1 MVRALPLFPVTTVGS
16 WPRPAQVVEAQRAW
30 RRQRIARKD
39 FDQVADDAVVAFL
52 RLQRELGCDIV
63 TDGELRRDNFYSF
76 VAQKL
81 EHVRLMT
88 LAEMLDVVEDKAGF
102 EQLLQTLDVPAYSI
116 SSPIC
121 TGTIVRREP
130 LAADDLRF
138 ARRHT
143 DKAIKIT
150 LPGPYLLT
158 RAMFVPELSRPYYQD
173 KEALAEDVVAVL
185 RRELDELQG
194 EGVDFVQLDE
204 PVLTEVAFAPGRT
217 RTFMC
222 AALAARK
229 DPAEE
234 LEFAVSL
241 INRVVAGFTSMRI
254 GVHVCRGNWSRDEAT
269 LLRGGYQPLKAH
281 LDRLAVNQLVLE
293 YATERAGDVL
303 TFPGKELGLGV
314 VNPRTDGVESV
325 ESIRS
330 AVERALSVY
339 EAPRL
344 FLNPDCG
351 FGTFSNRPMNS
362 EAVAAAK
369 VKAMTTAARDLRAA
383 SGR

>member
-1 MVRALPLFPVTTVGS
+1 VTLLPLFPVTTVGS
-16 WPRPAQVVEAQRAW
+16 WPRPPQVEEAQRAY

-39 FDQVADDAVVAFL
+39 FDRVADEAVVAFL
-52 RLQRELGCDIV
+52 RLQHELGLDIV

-81 EHVRLMT
+81 DGVRLMT

-102 EQLLQTLDVPAYSI
+102 ERLLQTLDVPAYSI

-121 TGTIVRREP
+121 TGALARREP
-130 LAADDLRF
+130 LTVDDLRF

-143 DKAIKIT
+143 DRPIKIT

-158 RAMFVPELSRPYYQD
+158 RAMFVPELSRPVYQD
-173 KEALAEDVVAVL
+173 KEALAEDVVALL
-185 RRELDELQG
+185 RRELEELTS
-194 EGVDFVQLDE
+194 EGVDFVQIDE

-222 AALAARK
+222 AALAARS

-234 LEFAVSL
+234 LAFAVSL
-241 INRVVAGFTSMRI
+241 INRVVAGFTGTRI
-254 GVHVCRGNWSRDEAT
+254 GLHVCRGNWSRDETT
-269 LLRGGYQPLKAH
+269 LLHGGYQALKGCF
-281 LDRLAVNQLVLE
+281 DRLAVTQLVLE
-293 YATERAGDVL
+293 YATDRAGDIVA
-303 TFPGKELGLGV
+303 FPEKELGLGV
-314 VNPRTDGVESV
+314 VNPRTDTVESA

-330 AVERALSVY
+330 AVEYALCFYPAS
-339 EAPRL
+339 RL

-369 VKAMTTAARDLRAA
+369 VARIVEAARDLRA
-383 SGR
+383 G